1 MIRVQCPSCGAGL
14 RGPDEAAGK
23 KIKCPKCGA
32 AVPLPAN
39 APGPD
44 LPPAG
49 AFDLDEPMPTRLPAA
64 DAGDDFGPAPKQAK
78 AKPAGKAK
86 SKARSSPEDEDLSIG
101 AWVVAILCSGIGCIV
116 GIVWMIQGKPKG
128 KKMLGISILVIV
140 VVNVINFFVMRSSM
154 NQNP

>member
-32 AVPLPAN
+32 IVGLPAKT
-39 APGPD
+39 AGDEASSGAD

-49 AFDLDEPMPTRLPAA
+49 AFDLDEPMPSRTPAA
-64 DAGDDFGPAPKQAK
+64 DADDDFVAKPIKVK
-78 AKPAGKAK
+78 AKGKK
-86 SKARSSPEDEDLSIG
+86 RSSPEDADLSTG
-101 AWVVAILCSGIGCIV
+101 EWVLAILCSGIGCIV

-128 KKMLGISILVIV
+128 KKMFGISILMV
-140 VVNVINFFVMRSSM
+140 VVWNIVSYALRSSL
-154 NQNP
+154 NQKP